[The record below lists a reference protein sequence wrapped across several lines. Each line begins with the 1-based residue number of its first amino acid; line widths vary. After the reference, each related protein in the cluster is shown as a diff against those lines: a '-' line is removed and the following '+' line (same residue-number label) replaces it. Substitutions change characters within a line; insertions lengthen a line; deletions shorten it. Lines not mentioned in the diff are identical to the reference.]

1 MSNSSTSA
9 LLLIDIQPEWYSQS
23 HISKL
28 FPKLPQNISNLLE
41 VCRQLPNIDVV
52 HIRALYSKSNNNIN
66 KEDWSK
72 WIETFEELNPEKQ
85 TQIDGTI
92 NVESFAKEIGDEK
105 LFLKPTF
112 DAFLGTDLEKY
123 LKEKNIQRVLIAGL
137 ITSVCVQATACSA
150 FLRGY
155 KVELIEDCCGDRSLE
170 RHKAAVMLYGNYMY
184 QVVSCEDVL
193 NRFQITKENASYD

>member
-52 HIRALYSKSNNNIN
+52 HIRALYSKSNSNIN

-150 FLRGY
+150 FLEPFRDTY
-155 KVELIEDCCGDRSLE
+155 
-170 RHKAAVMLYGNYMY
+170 
-184 QVVSCEDVL
+184 
-193 NRFQITKENASYD
+193 

>member
-193 NRFQITKENASYD
+193 NRFQITKENV

>member
-184 QVVSCEDVL
+184 QVVSCEDVF
-193 NRFQITKENASYD
+193 NRFQITKENV

>member
-52 HIRALYSKSNNNIN
+52 HIRALYSKSNSNIN

-193 NRFQITKENASYD
+193 NRFQITKENV